1 LRLELSIDGVTQA
14 AKGLIVKFSED
25 VNANVLEVILNNGI
39 RVKFD
44 SNKGMFWLIFDEA
57 GNAIGMSK

>member
-1 LRLELSIDGVTQA
+1 M
-14 AKGLIVKFSED
+14 AKSLIVKFSED
-25 VNANVLEVILNNGI
+25 VDANILEVSSYNGI

-44 SNKGMFWLIFDEA
+44 SKKGIFWLIFDEA